1 MIYPIE
7 PILNYRIWGGDFL
20 KTSLNRSD
28 IEEPIG
34 EVFLVSAMLEADSL
48 IDGMGMQS
56 FYQNHPEYFGL
67 SMKQFPLRIN
77 LIEAKDNLSV
87 QLHPRKENLG
97 NLELPRGV
105 EEFWYV
111 IDAASDS
118 ELVLG
123 LNTRSIDDVKESISN
138 NSWDSILRRL
148 PTREGDYTFLPAGS
162 VHAIGKGCLIYEVTY
177 NVDVTYR
184 LYDYDRVEKKTG
196 HKRVLHHEESLA
208 NINLEDVVELA
219 KVDGNY
225 TTIID
230 QETGFKID
238 RIKCEK
244 TLTIKQD
251 NFYFYTIIRGHGTIN
266 GLATTLFG
274 TYFVPK
280 GDDEVKLIGNFELL
294 RVTFKEF
301 H

>member
-1 MIYPIE
+1 MIYPLE
-7 PILNYRIWGGDFL
+7 PILNYRIWGGEFL
-20 KTSLNRSD
+20 KTSLNRTD

-34 EVFLVSAMLEADSL
+34 EVFLVSAMLDADSI
-48 IDGMGMQS
+48 IDGIGLQS
-56 FYQNHPEYFGL
+56 FYQKHPEYFGL
-67 SMKQFPLRIN
+67 TMKQFPIRIN
-77 LIEAKDNLSV
+77 LIDAKDKLSV
-87 QLHPRKENLG
+87 QLHPRKENLE

-123 LNTRSIDDVKESISN
+123 LNTASIDDVKEGIRN

-148 PTREGDYTFLPAGS
+148 PTSEGDYAFLPAGS

-177 NVDVTYR
+177 NIDITYR

-196 HKRVLHHEESLA
+196 HKRVLHHEESIA
-208 NINLEDVVELA
+208 NLNLEDEIELA
-219 KVDGNY
+219 KVVDNY
-225 TTIID
+225 TTIIN

-238 RIKCEK
+238 RIKCEEA
-244 TLTIKQD
+244 LTIKQD
-251 NFYFYTIIRGHGTIN
+251 SFYFYTIIKGQGTID

-280 GDDEVKLIGNFELL
+280 GEDEVKLIGDFELL
-294 RVTFKEF
+294 RVTFKES